1 VYPRITTDTTRR
13 LLIAGIIAF
22 AIALGAWLFYA
33 FSHVPNYTQDPVDL
47 KVYVDSGRIVRHL
60 SPYNGKLEYP
70 LYDWGGS
77 TSLQLKFTYPPFP
90 AVFFVLATFVPWKY
104 APDLSIVINIVL
116 LVVALW
122 FTAGGLGY
130 RDRRVRIGLAL
141 LVAGLTFWM
150 QPVLRTM
157 YLGQVNLVLMA
168 LILWDLGQPSATSTR
183 TRWWKGIGTG
193 VAAGVTLVP
202 GAFIVYLIFARRFR
216 EAIAAIGGFVG
227 TVVIGFIVLPK
238 DSAKYWFTGLFLQGK
253 RTGFT
258 GWEGN
263 QSLDGLITRLS
274 GSIAGG
280 FPIYLAAAAL
290 TLILGAAAAAMLDR
304 AGHPMPAIVT
314 AAFAGLLVS
323 PISWDHMWVWVVPA
337 VLILGHYAVRFW
349 PTARTWAYACYAAA
363 AVLLLAFFA
372 WPTAWFEKVRPLGND
387 SLGLL
392 WMGPDTNPQKYVDYG
407 DQKSFVE
414 YHWHGFQLLWGNI
427 YVLVGLAALA
437 AMILVSLR
445 LRAGATVVLDKG
457 RSDWKTIRERG
468 RTVTRPPAASGAVD
482 AADGS

>member
-1 VYPRITTDTTRR
+1 MHPRITTVTPRR

-104 APDLSIVINIVL
+104 APDLSIVINIIL

-202 GAFIVYLIFARRFR
+202 GVFIVYLLFARRFR

-227 TVVIGFIVLPK
+227 TVAIGFIALPK

-274 GSIAGG
+274 GSIATG
-280 FPIYLAAAAL
+280 FPI
-290 TLILGAAAAAMLDR
+290 TS
-304 AGHPMPAIVT
+304 
-314 AAFAGLLVS
+314 S
-323 PISWDHMWVWVVPA
+323 PP
-337 VLILGHYAVRFW
+337 
-349 PTARTWAYACYAAA
+349 
-363 AVLLLAFFA
+363 
-372 WPTAWFEKVRPLGND
+372 
-387 SLGLL
+387 
-392 WMGPDTNPQKYVDYG
+392 
-407 DQKSFVE
+407 
-414 YHWHGFQLLWGNI
+414 
-427 YVLVGLAALA
+427 
-437 AMILVSLR
+437 
-445 LRAGATVVLDKG
+445 
-457 RSDWKTIRERG
+457 RSR
-468 RTVTRPPAASGAVD
+468 
-482 AADGS
+482 